1 MNKLTKD
8 EIDSL
13 TALFPKHDIVRPRHF
28 IPKFIQIKAKK
39 KKANTKGCK
48 ILKNH
53 QSTNHQPSVLEPF
66 FSQLSVLL
74 HSYPN
79 IMIISLTFP
88 TACHTCQV
96 KTDPKCACTYMQVC
110 AHTDAYREI
119 SKDLTKGKI
128 FPLRKVKPK
137 IFGWNCNSYTCNQL
151 KVSSCCR

>member
-39 KKANTKGCK
+39 KKPTQRAAKLRVTSLL
-48 ILKNH
+48 I
-53 QSTNHQPSVLEPF
+53 TNPSVLEPF

-74 HSYPN
+74 HSYPK